1 MNTSFKEWLELQ
13 EISSAELAMMM
24 GAALPGQAKTP
35 VVKPLMIQAQEA
47 RSIASEIKDVT
58 EKVVKLQQVW
68 PETKQK
74 IMLSLQNKQIHPI
87 DVFAKL
93 LSDPNTAPKRILSL
107 ENMEQKLDLIED
119 TLGIVNTNIQKLQND
134 ILEGPADEK
143 NLDMQTRMK
152 LREKRIDNLRIL
164 SNTLDNV
171 QRFVK
176 DYSKAAITDEE
187 QAELDEK
194 TIQQLDV
201 LSVLNLEM
209 LGKLIRDLT
218 R

>member
-93 LSDPNTAPKRILSL
+93 LSDPNTALKRISSI